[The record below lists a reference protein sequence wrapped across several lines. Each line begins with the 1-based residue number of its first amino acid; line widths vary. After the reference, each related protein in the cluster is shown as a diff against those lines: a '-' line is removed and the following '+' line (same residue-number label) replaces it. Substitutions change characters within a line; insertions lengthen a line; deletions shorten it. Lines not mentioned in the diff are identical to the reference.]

1 MKNYLH
7 LSFLKL
13 WLLLLSFT
21 FHHIFTASS
30 SSSQSQSGRLVTRLI
45 HRDSILFSKKNLTIS
60 DRANYA
66 MKTSL
71 DRLIN
76 LKAKSDGAFI
86 PYIEG
91 SLIPDAQGTIFLLNV
106 TVGDP
111 EISQLL
117 TFDTGSGLLWIQ
129 CSPCKKCPKKPQYN
143 PRKSSTYAPITCHP
157 NECKYRYRGSCDS
170 DGYCQYSQSYKD
182 GSNST
187 GTVAVEKFTFNSF
200 LKGSA
205 IDYNV
210 IFGCAA
216 KYHAG
221 LPIANGVI
229 GINANPVSFLSSV
242 GSEFSYCI
250 GSINDPH
257 YKHNF
262 LILGDGAI
270 LDGELTPIQIRGPGL
285 FYVTLKGIT
294 VNQKQLIANPE
305 EFEFR
310 VMVDSGSTISF
321 LARSLYEPLKSEII
335 SMLKKTNPKLR
346 RVVFAD
352 RPNLLC
358 YRGKI
363 ETDLEEFQVIF
374 HLPGIKT
381 DISLPGVD
389 IELNKE
395 TMFLQSDEDVFCMA
409 IDVSDQ
415 GGLNIIGAWA
425 QQYSNIGFDLKSK
438 RMSIRSADCE
448 FVAKSF

>member
-60 DRANYA
+60 DRAN
-66 MKTSL
+66 
-71 DRLIN
+71 
-76 LKAKSDGAFI
+76 
-86 PYIEG
+86 
-91 SLIPDAQGTIFLLNV
+91 
-106 TVGDP
+106 
-111 EISQLL
+111 
-117 TFDTGSGLLWIQ
+117 
-129 CSPCKKCPKKPQYN
+129 
-143 PRKSSTYAPITCHP
+143 
-157 NECKYRYRGSCDS
+157 
-170 DGYCQYSQSYKD
+170 
-182 GSNST
+182 
-187 GTVAVEKFTFNSF
+187 FNSF

-285 FYVTLKGIT
+285 FYVTL
-294 VNQKQLIANPE
+294 
-305 EFEFR
+305 
-310 VMVDSGSTISF
+310 
-321 LARSLYEPLKSEII
+321 
-335 SMLKKTNPKLR
+335 
-346 RVVFAD
+346 
-352 RPNLLC
+352 
-358 YRGKI
+358 
-363 ETDLEEFQVIF
+363 
-374 HLPGIKT
+374 
-381 DISLPGVD
+381 
-389 IELNKE
+389 
-395 TMFLQSDEDVFCMA
+395 
-409 IDVSDQ
+409 
-415 GGLNIIGAWA
+415 
-425 QQYSNIGFDLKSK
+425 
-438 RMSIRSADCE
+438 
-448 FVAKSF
+448 